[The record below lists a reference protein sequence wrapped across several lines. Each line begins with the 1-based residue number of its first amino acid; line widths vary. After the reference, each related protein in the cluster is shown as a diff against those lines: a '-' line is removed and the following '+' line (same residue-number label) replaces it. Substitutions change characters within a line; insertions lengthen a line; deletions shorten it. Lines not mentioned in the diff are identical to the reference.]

1 MSSTAVA
8 EDELQQT
15 DEQSELTEIIS
26 KYGKEELSARILQC
40 SSLLDNIEAYNQK
53 LAQPDA
59 EMDEDSYN
67 ATVTAIMDATQAY
80 YRFLGAQ
87 ANDVRKFLLSIYE
100 GLGTESE
107 NNMMIAIFGGD
118 TPLPRAPSIQS
129 IRPKKYIMQID
140 AISNQ
145 LPMLS
150 DSNQLKVGARG
161 SQPIKTAVTLD
172 IPEHMRIEGGMVLST
187 YDKSIINGVTSLLEC
202 GNAVFSIP
210 MLYHAMTGKP
220 NPTVDEQLFED
231 LGGRLEKMRR
241 MMLSID
247 LTEES
252 RANFITDANGD
263 PLDIQNLT
271 IEGYLLPL
279 NKLTGVI
286 NGKKTE
292 LFQLLDN
299 PPLYTYSKLKHQLA
313 SVPIALLGAPVNNN
327 ATTIPLKTYL
337 LQRVELMKNKNNS
350 IRANNILYDSIY
362 AELGDT
368 DASKTRKMRIRSYT
382 TTILE
387 HFIQQGYISGYEEYK
402 KGRAIAG
409 IVIYL

>member
-1 MSSTAVA
+1 MSGTAVA

-15 DEQSELTEIIS
+15 DEQAELAEIIG

-40 SSLLDNIEAYNQK
+40 SSLLDNIEAYNQQ

-59 EMDEDSYN
+59 ELDEDSYN

-87 ANDVRKFLLSIYE
+87 PNDVRKFLLSIYE

-337 LQRVELMKNKNNS
+337 LQRVELMKNKNNN

-368 DASKTRKMRIRSYT
+368 DASKTRKMRIRGYT
-382 TTILE
+382 TTILD
-387 HFIQQGYISGYEEYK
+387 HFIQQGYISAYEEYK